1 VGNSKQIETEELV
14 EFKTKDKLL
23 ESFLEDWNERNPE
36 HKLDTDTINL
46 FAAYLRVAYVGGW
59 DDHRILVDKFL
70 NGPGLSVNKHFFMK
84 WLNELEEK
92 V

>member
-1 VGNSKQIETEELV
+1 MTEIEELV

-23 ESFLEDWNERNPE
+23 ESFLEDWNE
-36 HKLDTDTINL
+36 
-46 FAAYLRVAYVGGW
+46 
-59 DDHRILVDKFL
+59 
-70 NGPGLSVNKHFFMK
+70 LSVNKHFFMK